1 MLVQQARIAERWI
14 ACDCLA
20 DGEAPPI
27 LTPAFLSEA
36 DTYYLRRLT
45 SPKRPE
51 HRTDCPFFREQA
63 TNRLSE
69 VRTQDSPADRKRQ
82 RINSRHSCACRLQC
96 LDCKK

>member
-1 MLVQQARIAERWI
+1 MLVQQARIGERWI

-51 HRTDCPFFREQA
+51 TRTACPFFREPA
-63 TNRLSE
+63 THRLSE
-69 VRTQDSPADRKRQ
+69 VPPPERPADTSAERRGGEEGVRQ
-82 RINSRHSCACRLQC
+82 STSRGCP
-96 LDCKK
+96 